1 MGSLNPTLALAAQAA
16 GLRFD
21 DLPPDVVTVARQCVL
36 DVTGAAIAGAAA
48 PGSTMVR
55 ESVLLDGGAGACS
68 LFGVER
74 PRVTAGAAALANGT
88 AAHALD
94 FDDVLTVMIGH
105 PSAPVLPAAFA
116 LAEEGG
122 LSGRRLLEA
131 FVAGVEVEAR
141 IGSAVA
147 PGHYTRGFHATG
159 TAGTFGAA
167 AAAAKILGA
176 SEAAMGSALSV
187 AGAQAAGLKSQFG
200 TMTKPLQAGKAAANG
215 LLAARLAVRGFTGA
229 PDVLACDQG
238 FAATQADR
246 LDADALAA
254 PFGQPWHLLGT
265 LFKMHASCHYTHS
278 VFESLHGL
286 RDRVPPGEVAG
297 ITLRVHPD
305 LLRACDIREPDT
317 GLAGKFS
324 MRFVA
329 ALALA
334 KGRAGPE
341 EFTAETVRD
350 PLLRGLRAKVEV
362 VPDDRL
368 HHFTCQAVLRAVD
381 GRRYEASHNAGQ
393 PAWRHRPGEQTAAL
407 LEKFAGLTEPV
418 LGATRSAQLAEAIM
432 HLEEVPDVS
441 ALPTA

>member
-1 MGSLNPTLALAAQAA
+1 
-16 GLRFD
+16 
-21 DLPPDVVTVARQCVL
+21 
-36 DVTGAAIAGAAA
+36 
-48 PGSTMVR
+48 MVR

-68 LFGVER
+68 LFGVQR
-74 PRVTAGAAALANGT
+74 PRVTAAAAALANGT
-88 AAHALD
+88 SARAPD
-94 FDDVLTVMIGH
+94 FDDVLTAMIGH

-159 TAGTFGAA
+159 TAGTFRAA
-167 AAAAKILGA
+167 AAAARILGA
-176 SEAAMGSALSV
+176 SEAALGSALSV

-200 TMTKPLQAGKAAANG
+200 TMTKPLH
-215 LLAARLAVRGFTGA
+215 V
-229 PDVLACDQG
+229 
-238 FAATQADR
+238 
-246 LDADALAA
+246 
-254 PFGQPWHLLGT
+254 LGT

-334 KGRAGPE
+334 AGRAGG
-341 EFTAETVRD
+341 VHRRD
-350 PLLRGLRAKVEV
+350 GAGPAAARPAGQGRGGSRRPAPPLHLPGRPAGRRRPPLRGLAQRRAA
-362 VPDDRL
+362 RL
-368 HHFTCQAVLRAVD
+368 AAPPGGAD
-381 GRRYEASHNAGQ
+381 SGA
-393 PAWRHRPGEQTAAL
+393 PGEVRRAHRTRPRRRPFGRTGRSDHAPGRSPRRLGPAHRLTPGPHSNPPTWKFFALLVQQISTRRDHGRISRLGTAA
-407 LEKFAGLTEPV
+407 AGFVCSVFP
-418 LGATRSAQLAEAIM
+418 I
-432 HLEEVPDVS
+432 
-441 ALPTA
+441 